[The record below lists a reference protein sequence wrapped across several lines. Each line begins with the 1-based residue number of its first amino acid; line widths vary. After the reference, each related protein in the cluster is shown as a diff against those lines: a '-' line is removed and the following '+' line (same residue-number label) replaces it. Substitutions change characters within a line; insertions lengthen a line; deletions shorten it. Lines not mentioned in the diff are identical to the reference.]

1 MKLRKTPA
9 KNRFRQEADGTKVP
23 VYTMYFNNGDRV
35 TYEPGKATTI
45 YATGRVSVQLDDEIT
60 EITIKQLH
68 RADDAEVESNLNHV
82 HCETRDM
89 RKEREAKKKEWAL
102 AHPDASEEDN
112 PYKPQFRLRS
122 FDYKPKGKDGDE
134 VREDCSEL
142 EYEAATYQEECVDDV
157 IDESEEESPRSKYIE
172 MIRAYV
178 ATLPKSQQELYQL
191 IYVEGLSQTEVC
203 ERLCL
208 SKSTVSERCKTLE
221 NKLIKKFKK

>member
-68 RADDAEVESNLNHV
+68 RDDDAEVESNLNHV
-82 HCETRDM
+82 HCETRGM
-89 RKEREAKKKEWAL
+89 RKEREALKKEWAL
-102 AHPDASEEDN
+102 KHPEASEEEN
-112 PYKPQFRLRS
+112 PYKPQFNLRS
-122 FDYKPKGKDGDE
+122 LDYKPSD
-134 VREDCSEL
+134 DCDDDHSKL
-142 EYEAATYQEECVDDV
+142 QYEAAKKQQGYVEDIE
-157 IDESEEESPRSKYIE
+157 DESEEEDSPRKEHIE

-191 IYVEGLSQTEVC
+191 IYVERLSQAQVC

-221 NKLIKKFKK
+221 NKIIKNFKK